1 MSGFNI
7 DWWGNH
13 YFSVNDKGHVEVC
26 PDPDVPEARVDL
38 AELVSARE
46 KNAMATLA
54 TTSSCSR
61 SRLISTAV

>member
-38 AELVSARE
+38 LW
-46 KNAMATLA
+46 LLW
-54 TTSSCSR
+54 
-61 SRLISTAV
+61 RLLPCIPNQG